1 MLFPRSVKYCRT
13 KPMTSSPYKVPA
25 DALDVE
31 EVIKNSQFIT
41 RVRSVASVE
50 AAKAFIKSTSQQYS
64 DASHNCWAYIVGNP
78 QSTTLIGC
86 SDDGE
91 PSGTAGK
98 PMLHVLQHSGVGD
111 IVAVCT
117 RYFGG
122 TKLGTGGLARAY
134 GGGTKLALE
143 RLKLK
148 QKIHY
153 SQLSCN
159 LDYPQ
164 LQDFE
169 HLLKNY
175 QHQSLAIDYQSRIL
189 VSFEIASE
197 QQAQFK
203 QMVGNQFKGQVI
215 WNTI

>member
-1 MLFPRSVKYCRT
+1 
-13 KPMTSSPYKVPA
+13 MTTAPYKVPA

-41 RVRSVASVE
+41 RVRNVASVE
-50 AAKAFIKSTSQQYS
+50 QAKKFIKSTSQQYT

-78 QSTTLIGC
+78 YSTTLLGC

-91 PSGTAGK
+91 PAGTAGK
-98 PMLHVLQHSGVGD
+98 PMLHVLQHSEVGD

-134 GGGTKLALE
+134 GGGIKLALE
-143 RLKLK
+143 QLVVKD
-148 QKIHY
+148 KIHY
-153 SQLSCN
+153 SQLCCI
-159 LDYPQ
+159 LEYPQ

-169 HLLKNY
+169 HLVKDFQTQNFV
-175 QHQSLAIDYQSRIL
+175 IDYLSTLL
-189 VSFEIASE
+189 VSLEVSSE
-197 QQAQFK
+197 QQMQFK
-203 QMVGNQFKGQVI
+203 QAVENKFRGQVKWKPI
-215 WNTI
+215 

>member
-1 MLFPRSVKYCRT
+1 MT
-13 KPMTSSPYKVPA
+13 TSSYKVPA

-41 RVRSVASVE
+41 RVRNVISVE
-50 AAKAFIKSTSQQYS
+50 QARAFIKLTSQQYA

-78 QSTTLIGC
+78 QSTTLLGC

-98 PMLHVLQHSGVGD
+98 PMLHVLQHSGLGD

-143 RLKLK
+143 RLAIKD
-148 QKIHY
+148 KIHY
-153 SQLSCN
+153 SRLCCHLEYSQL
-159 LDYPQ
+159 P
-164 LQDFE
+164 DFE
-169 HLLKNY
+169 HLVKDFQTQNLVV
-175 QHQSLAIDYQSRIL
+175 DYQSTLL
-189 VSFEIASE
+189 VNLEISSE
-197 QQAQFK
+197 QKAQFK
-203 QMVGNQFKGQVI
+203 QAVENKFRGQVKWKPI
-215 WNTI
+215 